1 MVNPEENFPRGPSPV
16 HERAPGRARSQ
27 LRKRSGF
34 HSLRLWIVEGLEGN
48 HRGIEPPGDVH
59 LPATLHVI
67 RYADVLLILAEAL
80 AEQDDLG
87 GAVAYMNQVRNRAGL
102 DGYVMGTDL
111 ATKQDVLD
119 AIFLERRLELAF
131 EGEYWFDLVRTGR
144 AADALGS
151 KWAAHKALWP
161 IPQGEMDT
169 APNLTQN
176 PGY

>member
-1 MVNPEENFPRGPSPV
+1 M
-16 HERAPGRARSQ
+16 
-27 LRKRSGF
+27 
-34 HSLRLWIVEGLEGN
+34 
-48 HRGIEPPGDVH
+48 
-59 LPATLHVI
+59 
-67 RYADVLLILAEAL
+67 
-80 AEQDDLG
+80 AEQSDLG
-87 GAVAYMNQVRNRAGL
+87 NAVGYMNQVRTRAGL
-102 DGYVMGTDL
+102 PAYVLGTDL
-111 ATKQDVLD
+111 VTKQDVLD

-169 APNLTQN
+169 APNLVQN